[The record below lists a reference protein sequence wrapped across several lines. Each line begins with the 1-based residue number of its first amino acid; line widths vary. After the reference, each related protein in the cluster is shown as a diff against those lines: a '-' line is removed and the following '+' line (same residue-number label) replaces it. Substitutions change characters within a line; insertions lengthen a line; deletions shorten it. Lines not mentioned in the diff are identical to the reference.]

1 MGADPPGA
9 VRLAQNVSS
18 ALPRLAAARVPRA
31 VDECRRR
38 RVTAGEITMARRG
51 WPGQSA
57 TRQPSQASLQGGAC
71 ASVGAPT
78 PAAVGQRPA
87 CNGLQRAAVGAP
99 RRQSAPGSPRASTEA
114 LPSRKPP
121 PADCNAKQTR
131 YDAPQRCMQ
140 CNVQG
145 FFFLPA
151 PAKKQYTS
159 AAVGGV
165 AIVHRRAC
173 FNLPLKQVHAGMAMA
188 RVSAA
193 RPVSIP
199 VQDDAIAASRG
210 NINRPRHGFISSC
223 LAGSRQVFYVVLRS

>member
-78 PAAVGQRPA
+78 PAAVAQRTTAGLQRPA
-87 CNGLQRAAVGAP
+87 TGGSRGATPAV
-99 RRQSAPGSPRASTEA
+99 SPR
-114 LPSRKPP
+114 LPESLHRS
-121 PADCNAKQTR
+121 PAVPKA
-131 YDAPQRCMQ
+131 
-140 CNVQG
+140 
-145 FFFLPA
+145 
-151 PAKKQYTS
+151 
-159 AAVGGV
+159 
-165 AIVHRRAC
+165 
-173 FNLPLKQVHAGMAMA
+173 
-188 RVSAA
+188 AA
-193 RPVSIP
+193 R
-199 VQDDAIAASRG
+199 R
-210 NINRPRHGFISSC
+210 
-223 LAGSRQVFYVVLRS
+223 L